1 MLSMNECALMS
12 LPWHMRTKS
21 PSRSDSLRSALS
33 WEARSTVAKLI
44 LVFSEHCSRP
54 TAHVGLKRKKDPLC
68 RISPRIRWPIIEQ
81 ADYAFRSPCPIT
93 AKPKPAQSLITES
106 VETAGQKT
114 LLNPHPSLHIRI
126 CWNCLKSKGWIPL
139 CLFRMRAMNICWNF
153 VLSRQIS
160 SLCSF
165 VYFCLF
171 LMQLENGWTN
181 ILELFSV
188 EASLAGTIN
197 SLLSFAKSFHHQSFS
212 PS

>member
-1 MLSMNECALMS
+1 MFTANST
-12 LPWHMRTKS
+12 RGV
-21 PSRSDSLRSALS
+21 
-33 WEARSTVAKLI
+33 EAQK
-44 LVFSEHCSRP
+44 
-54 TAHVGLKRKKDPLC
+54 GPLC
-68 RISPRIRWPIIEQ
+68 RISPRIWWPIIEQ
-81 ADYAFRSPCPIT
+81 ADSAFRSPCPIT
-93 AKPKPAQSLITES
+93 AKPKPAQNHITES
-106 VETAGQKT
+106 VETAGPKKI
-114 LLNPHPSLHIRI
+114 LNPRLVRYQ
-126 CWNCLKSKGWIPL
+126 NMLKFPWTDF
-139 CLFRMRAMNICWNF
+139 CLFQMRAMNICWNF